1 MTELAMD
8 TVQDF
13 PTVTEFRGDHAAG
26 GVHWADMRPDPAVA
40 GIQGALD
47 AGQLAAARMRFLK
60 LTERAQAEVLQALDP
75 DTLARLADRLPSHGL
90 AQACEHLAESERR
103 DVLGALP
110 GGKRHGVRVI
120 LDHRARL
127 A

>member
-13 PTVTEFRGDHAAG
+13 HTGTDFSGHAGMPPVACT
-26 GVHWADMRPDPAVA
+26 DLRPDPAVS
-40 GIQGALD
+40 GIRGSLD

-60 LTERAQAEVLQALDP
+60 LTTDAQAEVLQSLEPGDV
-75 DTLARLADRLPSHGL
+75 ARLADRLPSHGL
-90 AQACEHLAESERR
+90 AQACEQLGESRR
-103 DVLGALP
+103 HEVLDALP
-110 GGKRHGVRVI
+110 AGKRHGVRVI

-127 A
+127 G

>member
-13 PTVTEFRGDHAAG
+13 HTGAEFRGESAVP

-40 GIQGALD
+40 GIQGALEG
-47 AGQLAAARMRFLK
+47 GQLAAARMRFLN
-60 LTERAQAEVLQALDP
+60 LTERAQAEVLGALDP
-75 DTLARLADRLPSHGL
+75 HSVARLADRLPSHGL
-90 AQACEHLAESERR
+90 ARACEQLPAGVRR
-103 DVLGALP
+103 EVLDALP
-110 GGKRHGVRVI
+110 AGKRHGVGVI

-127 A
+127 